1 MSEEKLTVAEL
12 LARRQKEGA
21 PSEPPR
27 RRRRRSLEE
36 GGVSVQELTG
46 SIPRVK
52 AGEPRR
58 GAHALSNADD
68 GQTTTSDLLADEAAT
83 NGTEE
88 ARASEPEAEAPEHSE
103 AVAESVIVAEE
114 ADSSEHEVQA
124 EAEAEAAAPEE
135 DEPELIEA
143 DTEVADAE
151 VADAEV
157 ADVEADE
164 VAEEP
169 AAPAVPVAPATPQ
182 QEQAAPSTPTT
193 QPAAT
198 AVPLAIPM
206 EPRPVMVNS
215 ERSEITYTFT
225 ELRDMADESQQIGEP
240 GPVARAVLTG
250 SNAYDDRPTASIPVV
265 QGSVDEE
272 AAASAES
279 DDVDGEQLAEA
290 ETTEAP
296 EEQTRVLQQAEEADA
311 VGETEAAQ
319 ETDTFEAADADADTG
334 AASEAAVAAAVTP
347 EVAQP
352 EDVQAETTPTQV
364 AADEKQ
370 SEPRD
375 VVKREEP
382 KSSKGKVAARDG
394 YAEDNSLSVPLLLI
408 QVFVGLIAGALV
420 FLGFTMAW
428 SSLPKIVVVI
438 MALVV
443 AGGFA
448 GMANYLRREKDKLTP
463 ILAGLVGLA
472 LTFGPWILF
481 QL

>member
-52 AGEPRR
+52 ADEPRR
-58 GAHALSNADD
+58 GAHALSNVDD
-68 GQTTTSDLLADEAAT
+68 DQTTTSDLLADEAAA
-83 NGTEE
+83 N
-88 ARASEPEAEAPEHSE
+88 A
-103 AVAESVIVAEE
+103 AEE
-114 ADSSEHEVQA
+114 AQA
-124 EAEAEAAAPEE
+124 T
-135 DEPELIEA
+135 EPEVEA
-143 DTEVADAE
+143 D
-151 VADAEV
+151 
-157 ADVEADE
+157 DVEADE

-169 AAPAVPVAPATPQ
+169 VAPVAPAAPQ
-182 QEQAAPSTPTT
+182 QEQTAQSTPTA
-193 QPAAT
+193 QSAAP

-265 QGSVDEE
+265 QDNIDEAFE
-272 AAASAES
+272 ASAES
-279 DDVDGEQLAEA
+279 DGVDGEQVAEA
-290 ETTEAP
+290 
-296 EEQTRVLQQAEEADA
+296 
-311 VGETEAAQ
+311 EAAQ
-319 ETDTFEAADADADTG
+319 ETASFEAADADADTG
-334 AASEAAVAAAVTP
+334 AASKAAAAAAVAP
-347 EVAQP
+347 EVAQE
-352 EDVQAETTPTQV
+352 EDARADSEPAEDAPAEAAQVETTPTQP

-375 VVKREEP
+375 VVKREES
-382 KSSKGKVAARDG
+382 KSSKGKAVARDG

-472 LTFGPWILF
+472 LTFGPWVLF

>member
-52 AGEPRR
+52 ADEPRR

-68 GQTTTSDLLADEAAT
+68 DQTTTSDLLADEAAA
-83 NGTEE
+83 NAAEE
-88 ARASEPEAEAPEHSE
+88 AQATEPEVEAPELSE
-103 AVAESVIVAEE
+103 AVAEPVVVAEG

-124 EAEAEAAAPEE
+124 EAEAEA
-135 DEPELIEA
+135 D
-143 DTEVADAE
+143 EVA
-151 VADAEV
+151 
-157 ADVEADE
+157 E

-169 AAPAVPVAPATPQ
+169 VAPVAPAVPQ
-182 QEQAAPSTPTT
+182 QEQAAQSTPTA
-193 QPAAT
+193 QPAAP

-225 ELRDMADESQQIGEP
+225 ELRDMADESQQLGEP

-265 QGSVDEE
+265 QDNVDEE
-272 AAASAES
+272 SEASAES
-279 DDVDGEQLAEA
+279 DDVDGEQFAEA
-290 ETTEAP
+290 
-296 EEQTRVLQQAEEADA
+296 
-311 VGETEAAQ
+311 EAAQ
-319 ETDTFEAADADADTG
+319 ETATFEAADADADTG
-334 AASEAAVAAAVTP
+334 AASKAAVAAAVAP
-347 EVAQP
+347 EVAQA
-352 EDVQAETTPTQV
+352 EDAQADIEQAEDAPTEAAQVETTPTQA

-375 VVKREEP
+375 VVKREES
-382 KSSKGKVAARDG
+382 KSSKGKAVARDG

>member
-52 AGEPRR
+52 ADEPRR

-68 GQTTTSDLLADEAAT
+68 DQTTTSDLLADEAAA
-83 NGTEE
+83 NAAEE
-88 ARASEPEAEAPEHSE
+88 AQATEPEVEAPEHSE
-103 AVAESVIVAEE
+103 AVAESVVVAEG

-124 EAEAEAAAPEE
+124 EAEAEA
-135 DEPELIEA
+135 D
-143 DTEVADAE
+143 EVA
-151 VADAEV
+151 
-157 ADVEADE
+157 E

-169 AAPAVPVAPATPQ
+169 VAPVAPAAPQ
-182 QEQAAPSTPTT
+182 QEQAAQSTPTA
-193 QPAAT
+193 QPAAP

-265 QGSVDEE
+265 QDNVNEE
-272 AAASAES
+272 SEVSAES

-290 ETTEAP
+290 E
-296 EEQTRVLQQAEEADA
+296 
-311 VGETEAAQ
+311 AAQ
-319 ETDTFEAADADADTG
+319 ETATFEAADADADTG
-334 AASEAAVAAAVTP
+334 AASKAAVAAAVAP
-347 EVAQP
+347 EVAQAEGAQADIEQT
-352 EDVQAETTPTQV
+352 EDAPAEAAQVETTPTQA

-375 VVKREEP
+375 VVKREE
-382 KSSKGKVAARDG
+382 SKNSTGKAVARDG

>member
-52 AGEPRR
+52 ADEPRR

-68 GQTTTSDLLADEAAT
+68 DQTTTSDLLADEAAA
-83 NGTEE
+83 NAADE
-88 ARASEPEAEAPEHSE
+88 AQATEPEVEAPEHSE
-103 AVAESVIVAEE
+103 AVAESVVVAEG

-124 EAEAEAAAPEE
+124 EAEAEA
-135 DEPELIEA
+135 D
-143 DTEVADAE
+143 EVAG
-151 VADAEV
+151 
-157 ADVEADE
+157 

-169 AAPAVPVAPATPQ
+169 AAPVAPAAPQ
-182 QEQAAPSTPTT
+182 QEQAAQSTPTA
-193 QPAAT
+193 QPAAP

-225 ELRDMADESQQIGEP
+225 ELRDMADESQQLGEP

-265 QGSVDEE
+265 QDNVDESSE
-272 AAASAES
+272 ASAES

-290 ETTEAP
+290 E
-296 EEQTRVLQQAEEADA
+296 
-311 VGETEAAQ
+311 AAQ
-319 ETDTFEAADADADTG
+319 ETATFEAADADADTG
-334 AASEAAVAAAVTP
+334 AASKAAVAAAVAP
-347 EVAQP
+347 EVAQAEGAQADIEQT
-352 EDVQAETTPTQV
+352 EDAPAEAAQVETTPTQA

-375 VVKREEP
+375 VVKREES
-382 KSSKGKVAARDG
+382 KSSKGKAVARDG

>member
-135 DEPELIEA
+135 DEPELIE
-143 DTEVADAE
+143 
-151 VADAEV
+151 ADAEV

-296 EEQTRVLQQAEEADA
+296 EEQTRVLPQVEEADA

-319 ETDTFEAADADADTG
+319 ETL
-334 AASEAAVAAAVTP
+334 
-347 EVAQP
+347 
-352 EDVQAETTPTQV
+352 
-364 AADEKQ
+364 
-370 SEPRD
+370 
-375 VVKREEP
+375 
-382 KSSKGKVAARDG
+382 
-394 YAEDNSLSVPLLLI
+394 SLI
-408 QVFVGLIAGALV
+408 HI
-420 FLGFTMAW
+420 
-428 SSLPKIVVVI
+428 
-438 MALVV
+438 
-443 AGGFA
+443 
-448 GMANYLRREKDKLTP
+448 
-463 ILAGLVGLA
+463 
-472 LTFGPWILF
+472 
-481 QL
+481 

>member
-52 AGEPRR
+52 ADEPRR

-68 GQTTTSDLLADEAAT
+68 DQTTTSDLLADEAAA
-83 NGTEE
+83 NAAEE
-88 ARASEPEAEAPEHSE
+88 AQATEPEVEAPEHSE
-103 AVAESVIVAEE
+103 AVAESVVVAEG

-124 EAEAEAAAPEE
+124 EAEAEA
-135 DEPELIEA
+135 D
-143 DTEVADAE
+143 EVAK
-151 VADAEV
+151 
-157 ADVEADE
+157 

-169 AAPAVPVAPATPQ
+169 VAPVASAAPQ
-182 QEQAAPSTPTT
+182 QEQAAQSTPTA
-193 QPAAT
+193 QPAAP

-225 ELRDMADESQQIGEP
+225 ELRDMADESQQLGEP

-265 QGSVDEE
+265 QDKVDEASE
-272 AAASAES
+272 ASVET

-290 ETTEAP
+290 E
-296 EEQTRVLQQAEEADA
+296 
-311 VGETEAAQ
+311 AAQ
-319 ETDTFEAADADADTG
+319 ETATFEAADADADTG
-334 AASEAAVAAAVTP
+334 AASKAAVAAAVAP
-347 EVAQP
+347 EVAQA
-352 EDVQAETTPTQV
+352 EDAQADIEQAEDAPAEAAQVETTPTQA

-370 SEPRD
+370 AEPRD
-375 VVKREEP
+375 VVKREES
-382 KSSKGKVAARDG
+382 KSSKGKAVARDG

>member
-52 AGEPRR
+52 ADEPRR

-68 GQTTTSDLLADEAAT
+68 DQTTTSDLLADEAAA
-83 NGTEE
+83 NAADE
-88 ARASEPEAEAPEHSE
+88 AQATEPEVEAPEHSE
-103 AVAESVIVAEE
+103 AVAESVVVAEG

-124 EAEAEAAAPEE
+124 EAEAEA
-135 DEPELIEA
+135 D
-143 DTEVADAE
+143 EVA
-151 VADAEV
+151 
-157 ADVEADE
+157 E

-169 AAPAVPVAPATPQ
+169 VAPVAPAAPQ
-182 QEQAAPSTPTT
+182 QEQAAQSTPTA
-193 QPAAT
+193 QPAAP

-225 ELRDMADESQQIGEP
+225 ELRDMADESQQLGEP

-265 QGSVDEE
+265 QDNVDEE
-272 AAASAES
+272 SEASAES
-279 DDVDGEQLAEA
+279 DDVDGEQFAEA
-290 ETTEAP
+290 
-296 EEQTRVLQQAEEADA
+296 
-311 VGETEAAQ
+311 EAAQ
-319 ETDTFEAADADADTG
+319 ETATFEAADADADTG
-334 AASEAAVAAAVTP
+334 AASKAAVAAAVAP
-347 EVAQP
+347 EVAQA
-352 EDVQAETTPTQV
+352 EDAQADIEQAEDASTEAAQVETTPTQA

-375 VVKREEP
+375 VVKREES
-382 KSSKGKVAARDG
+382 KSSKGKAVARDG

>member
-52 AGEPRR
+52 ADEPRR

-68 GQTTTSDLLADEAAT
+68 DQTTTSDLLADEAAA
-83 NGTEE
+83 NAADE
-88 ARASEPEAEAPEHSE
+88 AQATEPEVEAPEHSE
-103 AVAESVIVAEE
+103 AVAEPVVVAEG

-124 EAEAEAAAPEE
+124 EAEAEA
-135 DEPELIEA
+135 D
-143 DTEVADAE
+143 EVA
-151 VADAEV
+151 
-157 ADVEADE
+157 E

-169 AAPAVPVAPATPQ
+169 VAPVAPAAPQ
-182 QEQAAPSTPTT
+182 QEQAAQSTPTA
-193 QPAAT
+193 QPAAP

-225 ELRDMADESQQIGEP
+225 ELRDMADESQQLGEP

-265 QGSVDEE
+265 QDKVDEASE
-272 AAASAES
+272 ASVET
-279 DDVDGEQLAEA
+279 DGVDGEQFAEA
-290 ETTEAP
+290 
-296 EEQTRVLQQAEEADA
+296 
-311 VGETEAAQ
+311 EAAQ
-319 ETDTFEAADADADTG
+319 ETATFEAADADADTG
-334 AASEAAVAAAVTP
+334 AASKAAVAAAVAP
-347 EVAQP
+347 EVAQA
-352 EDVQAETTPTQV
+352 EDTQADIEQAEDAPAEAAQVETTPTQA

-370 SEPRD
+370 AEPRD
-375 VVKREEP
+375 VVKREES
-382 KSSKGKVAARDG
+382 KSSKGKAVARDG

>member
-88 ARASEPEAEAPEHSE
+88 ARASEPEAEAPKHSE

-124 EAEAEAAAPEE
+124 EAEAE
-135 DEPELIEA
+135 
-143 DTEVADAE
+143 V
-151 VADAEV
+151 
-157 ADVEADE
+157 
-164 VAEEP
+164 
-169 AAPAVPVAPATPQ
+169 AVPVAPATPQ

-193 QPAAT
+193 QPAAP

-265 QGSVDEE
+265 QDNVDEE
-272 AAASAES
+272 AEASAES
-279 DDVDGEQLAEA
+279 DDVDGEQLAES

-296 EEQTRVLQQAEEADA
+296 EEQTHVLPQVEEVDA

-334 AASEAAVAAAVTP
+334 AASESAVAAAVAP

-375 VVKREEP
+375 VVKRDKP

-408 QVFVGLIAGALV
+408 QVFVGLIAGALA